1 VPQSNNGTDPIELLK
16 EDHKKVK
23 ALFDEFENT
32 NNRRSQQRIVREA
45 ILELDVHAGIEE
57 EIFYPA
63 YTEAARETEQQEIIL
78 EAEEEHHVVHL
89 LIAELRDMPEIDE
102 RARAKFIVLAE
113 NVRHHIEEEEQE
125 MLPQAQE
132 LLGDRLPELG
142 AQMAQRKR
150 ELMKEFKQAPAAPAR

>member
-1 VPQSNNGTDPIELLK
+1 MPQSSNGTDPIELLK

-23 ALFDEFENT
+23 DLFDEFENT

-63 YTEAARETEQQEIIL
+63 YAEAAQSEGEEIVL

-89 LIAELRDMPEIDE
+89 LIGELRGMSEVDE
-102 RARAKFIVLAE
+102 RTAAKFTVLAE
-113 NVRHHIEEEEQE
+113 NVRHHIQEEEKE
-125 MLPQAQE
+125 MLPKAKK
-132 LLGDRLPELG
+132 LLGDRLEELG
-142 AQMAQRKR
+142 EQMMQRKR
-150 ELMKEFKQAPAAPAR
+150 ELTRELKQSAGANGH